1 MSRFSQFLKLEIDL
15 FPNVALPIESAD
27 AEKVSQFFEE
37 IAVTQKQARMI
48 CEKTKNQGQTDFW
61 SKQRTGRLLLNF
73 SSCEK
78 TNKHNILKRTF
89 KLSSPSTRKA
99 TRAIYMRA

>member
-1 MSRFSQFLKLEIDL
+1 MLRFSQFLKLEIDL
-15 FPNVALPIESAD
+15 FPNVALPIESA
-27 AEKVSQFFEE
+27 SQFFEE
-37 IAVTQKQARMI
+37 IAVTQKQAGMI

-73 SSCEK
+73 SSREK

-89 KLSSPSTRKA
+89 KLLSPSTRKA
-99 TRAIYMRA
+99 TRAI